1 MANSGGFAMAAP
13 IRMRDDYSA
22 SELRRLA
29 RESSDANQCRR
40 LLALAAILEGCSRSE
55 AARIGGVGLQI
66 IRDWVIRFNAAG
78 PDGLIDRKAPGKL
91 AKLTPDQQAAL
102 ARRVE
107 AGPIPAVDGV
117 VRWRCSDLVA
127 WTFEEFGVS
136 MDETTMGRLLKR
148 LRFSHISAR
157 PQHPAQ
163 DPPTLEAFKK
173 TSPPGWRRSGPAC
186 PRTRP

>member
-13 IRMRDDYSA
+13 IRIRDDYSA

-107 AGPIPAVDGV
+107 YSATI
-117 VRWRCSDLVA
+117 W
-127 WTFEEFGVS
+127 
-136 MDETTMGRLLKR
+136 MGT
-148 LRFSHISAR
+148 AR
-157 PQHPAQ
+157 Q
-163 DPPTLEAFKK
+163 
-173 TSPPGWRRSGPAC
+173 SG
-186 PRTRP
+186 